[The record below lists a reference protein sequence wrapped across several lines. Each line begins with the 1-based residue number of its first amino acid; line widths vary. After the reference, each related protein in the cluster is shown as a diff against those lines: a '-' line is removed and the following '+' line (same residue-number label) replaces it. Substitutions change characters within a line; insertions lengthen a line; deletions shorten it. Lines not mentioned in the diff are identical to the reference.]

1 MSRRRITAIIG
12 HELRLLRQDPLP
24 IMVLVA
30 FPLILM
36 AFLKPTFQ
44 LALAAHGHP
53 GANGAEQV
61 VPGQTVANGFYIVG
75 MTSFAFFAEHGWNTW
90 DRLRASRA
98 TSAEIIVGKAV
109 PFFAVSATQF
119 LVTFAVSVP
128 LFNLHSR
135 GPLLALVPLVAAFAA
150 CLVMLGVMVTA
161 LCRTL
166 QQANAVAFGGIV
178 LFGALGGALVPLET
192 LPGWARAV
200 APATPTYWV
209 MRGFRSVLLD
219 CHGLAAIALPTAVLA
234 AMTVTFAAIALARFR
249 FADIKV
255 SF

>member
-1 MSRRRITAIIG
+1 MEPASWAMSRRRIGAMLS
-12 HELRLLRQDPLP
+12 HEFRLVAQDPLP
-24 IMVLVA
+24 VMILIV

-36 AFLKPTFQ
+36 AFLKPTFR
-44 LALAAHGHP
+44 LALLASGHA

-61 VPGQTVANGFYIVG
+61 IPGQAVANGFYIVG

-90 DRLRASRA
+90 DRLRASGA
-98 TSAEIIVGKAV
+98 TSAEIIVGKASV
-109 PFFAVSATQF
+109 I
-119 LVTFAVSVP
+119 FAVSVP
-128 LFNLHSR
+128 LFHLHSR
-135 GPLLALVPLVAAFAA
+135 GPLVALVPLVAAFAA

-209 MRGFRSVLLD
+209 MRGFRSVILD
-219 CHGLAAIALPTAVLA
+219 GHGIAAVVLPAAVLL
-234 AMTVTFAAIALARFR
+234 AMSLTFAAIALTRFR
-249 FADIKV
+249 FGDAKI